1 MNAKFDNKI
10 PSQKANSRT
19 FKPKQDE
26 ISFDAKSA
34 KVYIGQKMY
43 LTLEKF
49 FRDDFEKFFKDLSA
63 SQKIVVMQLF
73 FNTYFPKEI
82 KVDNTDPFDDW
93 TTEELKTFRDT
104 GEKPKGK
111 IIYTVK

>member
-1 MNAKFDNKI
+1 MAAKETKV
-10 PSQKANSRT
+10 
-19 FKPKQDE
+19 FKPKESE

-34 KVYIGQKMY
+34 KVYIGQKIY

-49 FRDDFEKFFKDLSA
+49 FRDDFDKFFKKELSPT
-63 SQKIVVMQLF
+63 QKITVIQLF

-82 KVDNTDPFDDW
+82 KMENVDPFEDW
-93 TTEELKTFRDT
+93 TTEELANYYEK
-104 GEKPKGK
+104 GEKPAGK